1 MSSFAEVG
9 VGLLEKAVQ
18 EVQNLIDECA
28 ALKEQNA
35 QLFEA
40 NCTLQSLYQLANMK
54 IEHLQKRLEENSTE
68 RVGQLEEELRL
79 ARLNND
85 IEPWKKLLADAQ
97 SDNRRLFTRLEDANI
112 YGELKAAQLNDLK
125 EQIAN
130 LIGATIDE

>member
-35 QLFEA
+35 HLIED
-40 NCTLQSLYQLANMK
+40 NCALQSLYQLANMK

-130 LIGATIDE
+130 LIGATLDE